1 MVPFLLLL
9 CVRATQTH
17 PLGPVVIDPRS
28 KLPVLAPRYSV
39 CVTHCIKKHTDFYT
53 YIVKWLDIYIKIWTS
68 SDGCT
73 RYILHTGR
81 IHQTRVCVHDTYMA
95 HTFVG
100 CSAFQHQEHAIA
112 VHSKHSSKYRMPQS
126 HVLIPVVI
134 FLLLLMF
141 YLLND
146 HFTHSSQHGRGT
158 SKREIWCCC
167 CSG

>member
-1 MVPFLLLL
+1 MRFLLVPFLLLL

-17 PLGPVVIDPRS
+17 PTLGPVVIDPRS

-53 YIVKWLDIYIKIWTS
+53 YIVRWLDIYIKIWTS

-81 IHQTRVCVHDTYMA
+81 IHQTHMA

-100 CSAFQHQEHAIA
+100 SRSSAFNTKNKQVSHAPKSCVNPSRHLPPLA
-112 VHSKHSSKYRMPQS
+112 
-126 HVLIPVVI
+126 HVLFVERP
-134 FLLLLMF
+134 LYSLEPTWTR
-141 YLLND
+141 NQQ
-146 HFTHSSQHGRGT
+146 T
-158 SKREIWCCC
+158 
-167 CSG
+167 